1 MADRNLLPKR
11 PENDNFPMI
20 NQRDKDCL
28 SFAVAFAVPNQR
40 AYGYFHPEFCDTS
53 GKLTELGRKQSSQF
67 FSYAK
72 HKEYC
77 DAYRETLTKFLNGD
91 STRSEAPLLEI
102 DDKRKDNARIAL
114 YNKVIK
120 LIEGDG
126 DLDPDTLK
134 IAVDMAKKLSIVADD
149 AEEQVIKPIRVLPT
163 KCKAECRYRAFV
175 ETQVLEGR
183 VFDDCSYC
191 RARAYAEEH
200 GFKYDPCK
208 LLDVPQEVIEELDS
222 KNDVR
227 MEDILSGRID
237 N

>member
-1 MADRNLLPKR
+1 MADKNLLPKR

-20 NQRDKDCL
+20 DQRDKDCL
-28 SFAVAFAVPNQR
+28 SYVVAFAVPNQR
-40 AYGYFHPEFCDTS
+40 AYGYFHPEFCDS
-53 GKLTELGRKQSSQF
+53 NGKLTDLGRKQSAQF

-77 DAYRETLTKFLNGD
+77 DSYRATLQKFLSGD
-91 STRSEAPLLEI
+91 KEKSETHLIAI

-120 LIEGDG
+120 LIEGDD

-149 AEEQVIKPIRVLPT
+149 AEEQVIKPLRFLPER
-163 KCKAECRYRAFV
+163 CFSGCRYRLFV
-175 ETQVLEGR
+175 ETAVKGGAVIDECQ
-183 VFDDCSYC
+183 YC
-191 RARAYAEEH
+191 KALAYATEN
-200 GFKYDPCK
+200 GYKDDATK
-208 LLDVPQEVIEELDS
+208 RLDIPKEVLDAEPE
-222 KNDVR
+222 NTVNTL
-227 MEDILSGRID
+227 DILSGKVE